1 MVGRPH
7 EYRSF
12 YYPGAKKMNHDHEDE
27 IHALESEHGKSL
39 DIEGTLTKRD
49 LIAELIHKMHY
60 SHPQARQHVDAFV
73 ESIIELLVAG
83 NHLKISHLGDF
94 IQQDKSARPGRNP
107 KTGEPYEVSAR
118 RVVKFHSGYKL
129 KNSMKDL

>member
-1 MVGRPH
+1 MTNDNDATHHPEFDLAQDKH
-7 EYRSF
+7 
-12 YYPGAKKMNHDHEDE
+12 
-27 IHALESEHGKSL
+27 
-39 DIEGTLTKRD
+39 IETQGTLTKRE
-49 LIAELIHKMHY
+49 LIAQLMQKLHY
-60 SHPQARQHVDAFV
+60 SQPQARAHVDAFV
-73 ESIIELLVAG
+73 ESIIEILAQG

>member
-1 MVGRPH
+1 LAEENNVTNDEHDDNHGLNELEH
-7 EYRSF
+7 E
-12 YYPGAKKMNHDHEDE
+12 KH
-27 IHALESEHGKSL
+27 L
-39 DIEGTLTKRD
+39 DVQGTLTKRD
-49 LIAELIHKMHY
+49 LINQLAQKLDY
-60 SHPQARQHVDAFV
+60 SQPEARSHVDAFV
-73 ESIIELLVAG
+73 ESIIEILANG

>member
-1 MVGRPH
+1 MDN
-7 EYRSF
+7 E
-12 YYPGAKKMNHDHEDE
+12 NHDDM
-27 IHALESEHGKSL
+27 HAFDSEQAKQLEVN
-39 DIEGTLTKRD
+39 GTLTKRD
-49 LIAELIHKMHY
+49 LIAQLTQKLPY
-60 SHPQARQHVDAFV
+60 SQPEARAHVDAFV
-73 ESIIELLVAG
+73 EAIIDILAAG

>member
-1 MVGRPH
+1 MTDISNDDSH
-7 EYRSF
+7 EFSDF
-12 YYPGAKKMNHDHEDE
+12 DTSKQIDVQ
-27 IHALESEHGKSL
+27 
-39 DIEGTLTKRD
+39 GTLTKRD
-49 LIAELIHKMHY
+49 LIAQLTQKLNY
-60 SHPQARQHVDAFV
+60 SQPEARTHVDAFV
-73 ESIIELLVAG
+73 ESIIEILAAG

-107 KTGEPYEVSAR
+107 KTGQAYEVSAR

>member
-1 MVGRPH
+1 MNNEHNHNLPTPELEMVKH
-7 EYRSF
+7 TEV
-12 YYPGAKKMNHDHEDE
+12 N
-27 IHALESEHGKSL
+27 
-39 DIEGTLTKRD
+39 GTLTKR
-49 LIAELIHKMHY
+49 ELISELMQKLHY
-60 SHPQARQHVDAFV
+60 SQPQARAYVDAFV
-73 ESIIELLVAG
+73 ESIIDILAAG